1 MNKYQKILVAI
12 DFSELTDAVMQSA
25 LSLAK
30 HNSAT
35 IAVLNVVDYAWPTDT
50 DLIMPSVDEAE
61 ERIVA
66 VAQKRLEAL
75 LKTSGEP
82 SLERIVVAGQPKQE
96 ILRIAEQEKADLI
109 VMGAHGHHGL
119 SGLLGST
126 TDRVAHRASCD
137 VLIVHR

>member
-1 MNKYQKILVAI
+1 MA
-12 DFSELTDAVMQSA
+12 
-25 LSLAK
+25 
-30 HNSAT
+30 
-35 IAVLNVVDYAWPTDT
+35 DT